1 MGFLIGASSF
11 ICIPLYM
18 VYKLVWTPGSLKQVR
33 SRTDNPM
40 APAWAG
46 AGRGQPE
53 AGAGELGR
61 WLMHPQHLCS
71 HGNEIPPGELP
82 GKGSEERGST
92 AGRKRPVFVSPSAP
106 RHLRPAREDHASPSD
121 RRGGHG
127 PRAVAR
133 WHGRGA
139 RRLLRLP
146 PWHSDG
152 AAARP
157 GGAEPVL
164 AAGRRTC
171 GPQQGGRDPPPR
183 PGGWKPR
190 GQNARGWRTPAPG
203 ADRGIAPI
211 PCSPAGASSACL

>member
-1 MGFLIGASSF
+1 M
-11 ICIPLYM
+11 
-18 VYKLVWTPGSLKQVR
+18 
-33 SRTDNPM
+33 
-40 APAWAG
+40 
-46 AGRGQPE
+46 
-53 AGAGELGR
+53 
-61 WLMHPQHLCS
+61 
-71 HGNEIPPGELP
+71 
-82 GKGSEERGST
+82 
-92 AGRKRPVFVSPSAP
+92 FVSPSAP
-106 RHLRPAREDHASPSD
+106 RHLHPAREDHASPSD

-171 GPQQGGRDPPPR
+171 GPQQGERDPPPR

-190 GQNARGWRTPAPG
+190 GQNARGWRRTPEELPPSRAAPRVRAVHVCSCAVSVWKIKLMSMLGGEGRERSRSSPCCVHG
-203 ADRGIAPI
+203 APCVAQSSGWAGGTRGVCRCPDT
-211 PCSPAGASSACL
+211 PCAATKIQSPAEELPEPRGGSQMLLKPGRSVPSAAP